1 MATRRPTILDV
12 ARAAGVSTATVSRVI
27 NGSPTVDKGLRAK
40 VELAVQSTGYVPNAV
55 GRSLRRGGT
64 GMIAVVAPDAENP
77 YFTQIISEVERIA
90 RNEKHAVTVA
100 HTEHDLELER
110 ETFAQLVGRQVAGVV
125 LIPVDGR
132 STDLTPLTTAR
143 IPLVLVDRWVEGAAT
158 DLVATD
164 NVDAGRQAAAH
175 LSERGF
181 TRPVVLTG
189 PADLAATEDRV
200 RGFVDAWA
208 ARGVEVTS
216 EQILRGDLGLDSGR
230 TLTAGVLQRGR
241 CDCMYVT
248 NNRMSAGAFD
258 AMRGRSDVPAL
269 LATDDDLWTRLVTP
283 SISVVK
289 QPVKA
294 TGRAAARMLGQRMRN
309 PDEEPSTTLLR
320 PRIVERE
327 STQTRGS

>member
-175 LSERGF
+175 LAERGF

-208 ARGVEVTS
+208 ARGVEITP

-230 TLTAGVLQRGR
+230 TLTAGVLQRGQY
-241 CDCMYVT
+241 DCIYVT

-258 AMRGRSDVPAL
+258 AMRGRCDVPAL

-309 PDEEPSTTLLR
+309 PDEEPSSTLLR

-327 STQTRGS
+327 STQTRSR